1 MEKRAKTPLDRS
13 QLLKMSRAELDELF
27 TQSAPGEIP
36 DGEGAGTAVFFPG
49 TWWAKCLAW
58 LTRCFWWQG
67 KIFNASAG
75 SLRNRITPFSISAI
89 KANVYKAP
97 SWLDKQEAIVLDYSK
112 SSLVARKI
120 RDEIRE
126 VAPGLYLGKVWWGR
140 KRLIDFIVSYQY
152 QKTGKFWRRVIA
164 TLCLILLIAAIW
176 LGVRLTTDR
185 PVTYDDNHLTENFMY
200 GSTGGERGS
209 GIPYSIFKVLPRIFK
224 DQLYEAV
231 NPPAMAQSTAPPP
244 AAKDQLPDDYTPF
257 GFIYEKDENGNRKDL
272 PVGFSRRNVQG
283 VDRVFVNCAI
293 CHVGSVRVTAGSPPH
308 IIAGMPSNTV
318 DLEGFT
324 RFLIAC
330 VRNENF
336 TAQRLLP
343 EIERD
348 GTEDWFNRVA
358 LRLIGINLMRDR
370 LLMIGDRFKFL
381 DNEPDCG
388 PGRFDTF
395 NPPKVL
401 LNYPMDKLPD
411 EEKVGLCDFPSVWNQ
426 EKRKGM
432 WLHWDGNNNS
442 VEERNRS
449 AAFGTGATPPT
460 LDRGNMERLAAW
472 LRTATPPPYSNY
484 FPIDEALA
492 AKGEPLYA
500 QYCASCHGKSG
511 SDFSGARV
519 GTVTHIDYIKT
530 DRWRLDSYS
539 YDLCANQ
546 NLLYAGYGDERF
558 SHFRKTFGYAN
569 APLDGIWLRAPYLH
583 NGSVPTLRDLLEPAD
598 KRPKEFYRGYDVY
611 DPKRV
616 GFVSNVP
623 EENGHKF
630 FLYRTQSADGKPIPG
645 NGNFGHDGPE
655 YGTLLSPEEK
665 DAIVE
670 YLKKF

>member
-1 MEKRAKTPLDRS
+1 MEKRAKTPLNRS
-13 QLLKMSRAELDELF
+13 QLLKMSSEQLDELF
-27 TQSAPGEIP
+27 KQSAPGEIP

-58 LTRCFWWQG
+58 LTRCLWWQG
-67 KIFNASAG
+67 KIFSAGNG
-75 SLRNRITPFSISAI
+75 SLRNRITPFGLSAI
-89 KANVYKAP
+89 KAKVYKAP
-97 SWLDKQEAIVLDYSK
+97 SWLDQQEAIVLDYSK
-112 SSLVARKI
+112 TSLVARKI

-140 KRLIDFIVSYQY
+140 KRLIDFIVSFQY
-152 QKTGKFWRRVIA
+152 EKAGKFWRRAIA
-164 TLCLILLIAAIW
+164 ALCLILLIAAIW

-185 PVTYDDNHLTENFMY
+185 PVTYNDQPLVENFKY

-209 GIPYSIFKVLPRIFK
+209 GIPYSVFKVLPRVFNK
-224 DQLYEAV
+224 Y
-231 NPPAMAQSTAPPP
+231 
-244 AAKDQLPDDYTPF
+244 LPGGYASL
-257 GFIYEKDENGNRKDL
+257 GFIYEKDNNGNLKDL
-272 PVGFSRRNVQG
+272 PVGFSKRNVQG

-293 CHVGSVRVTAGSPPH
+293 CHVGSVRVAPDSEPH

-330 VRNENF
+330 VKDENF

-343 EIERD
+343 EIKQD
-348 GTEDWFNRVA
+348 GTEDLFNRLA
-358 LRLIGINLMRDR
+358 LRLVGINLMRER
-370 LLMIGDRFKFL
+370 LLMVGDRFRFL
-381 DNEPDCG
+381 NDEPDCG

-395 NPPKVL
+395 NPPKAL
-401 LNYPMDKLPD
+401 LNFPLEKLPA
-411 EEKVGLCDFPSVWNQ
+411 EEKIGLCDFPSIWNQ
-426 EKRKGM
+426 GKREGM

-442 VEERNRS
+442 VQERNRS

-460 LDRGNMERLAAW
+460 LDRDNMKKIEEW
-472 LRTATPPPYSNY
+472 LHDAKPPAYSEL

-492 AKGEPLYA
+492 ARGEPLYA
-500 QYCASCHGKSG
+500 QYCASCHGRSG
-511 SDFSGARV
+511 SDFSGEYV
-519 GTVTHIDYIKT
+519 GTVTHIDKVKT

-539 YDLCANQ
+539 YDLCVNQ
-546 NLLYAGYGDERF
+546 NLLYAGYGEERF

-598 KRPKEFYRGYDVY
+598 NRPKEFYRGYDVY

-616 GFVSNVP
+616 GFVSNIA
-623 EENGHKF
+623 EENGRKF
-630 FLYRTQSADGKPIPG
+630 FLYRTQLPG

-655 YGTLLSPEEK
+655 YGTRLNPEEK

-670 YLKKF
+670 FLKKF